1 MFTLRYPNAF
11 FSQLVGAGAVELA
24 SQFGVPLAITETVSS
39 GIIGS
44 GLGRKM
50 RFMNTRSV
58 FVIVTSWVMSPAI
71 GFAAGYILRRLL

>member
-1 MFTLRYPNAF
+1 
-11 FSQLVGAGAVELA
+11 
-24 SQFGVPLAITETVSS
+24 LAITETVSS